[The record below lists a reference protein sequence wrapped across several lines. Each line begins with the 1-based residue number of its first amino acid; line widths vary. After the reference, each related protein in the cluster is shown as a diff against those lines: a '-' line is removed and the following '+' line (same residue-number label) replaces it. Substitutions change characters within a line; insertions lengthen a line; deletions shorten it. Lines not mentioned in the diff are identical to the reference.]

1 MNTKP
6 NLVDYNLFQKPI
18 KKQIKRITKSKVIL
32 HSKSDNSI
40 LINMIGILILGIG
53 SICIYQR
60 YIEKENKDI
69 EKQNIILGFHQYVK
83 ENIK

>member
-6 NLVDYNLFQKPI
+6 KLVDYNLFKKPI
-18 KKQIKRITKSKVIL
+18 EKQVKRIIKKPIIPT
-32 HSKSDNSI
+32 KSDNSM
-40 LINMIGILILGIG
+40 LINIVGFLILFIG
-53 SICIYQR
+53 GLCIYQR
-60 YIEKENKDI
+60 YSERKNKEI

>member
-6 NLVDYNLFQKPI
+6 KLVDYNLFKKPI
-18 KKQIKRITKSKVIL
+18 EKQVKRIIKKPIIPT
-32 HSKSDNSI
+32 KSDNSM
-40 LINMIGILILGIG
+40 LINIVGFLILCIG
-53 SICIYQR
+53 GLCIYQR
-60 YIEKENKDI
+60 YIERENKEV

>member
-6 NLVDYNLFQKPI
+6 KLVDYNLFKKPI
-18 KKQIKRITKSKVIL
+18 EKQVKRVIKKPIIPT
-32 HSKSDNSI
+32 KSDNSM
-40 LINMIGILILGIG
+40 LINIVGFLILFIG
-53 SICIYQR
+53 GLCIYQR
-60 YIEKENKDI
+60 YIERENKEI

>member
-6 NLVDYNLFQKPI
+6 KLVDYSLFQGSVGKIIQKTSVMP
-18 KKQIKRITKSKVIL
+18 T
-32 HSKSDNSI
+32 KSDNSL
-40 LINMIGILILGIG
+40 LINLIGLMILCIG
-53 SICIYQR
+53 GMLIYQR
-60 YIEKENKDI
+60 YIDKGKKEI

>member
-6 NLVDYNLFQKPI
+6 KLVDYSLFQKPVAI
-18 KKQIKRITKSKVIL
+18 KKIINKPVLPT
-32 HSKSDNSI
+32 KSDNSM
-40 LINMIGILILGIG
+40 LINIVGFLILCIG
-53 SICIYQR
+53 GLCIYQR
-60 YIEKENKDI
+60 YIERENKEI

>member
-6 NLVDYNLFQKPI
+6 KLVDYNLFKKPI
-18 KKQIKRITKSKVIL
+18 EKHVKRVIKKPIIPT
-32 HSKSDNSI
+32 KSDNSM
-40 LINMIGILILGIG
+40 LINIVGFLILFIG
-53 SICIYQR
+53 GLCIYQR
-60 YIEKENKDI
+60 YIERENKEI

>member
-6 NLVDYNLFQKPI
+6 KLVDYSLFQKPI
-18 KKQIKRITKSKVIL
+18 KKIIKKPTL
-32 HSKSDNSI
+32 TMQNDNSL
-40 LINMIGILILGIG
+40 LINIIGLLILVIG
-53 SICIYQR
+53 GICIYYR
-60 YIEKENKDI
+60 YTKKEDNEI